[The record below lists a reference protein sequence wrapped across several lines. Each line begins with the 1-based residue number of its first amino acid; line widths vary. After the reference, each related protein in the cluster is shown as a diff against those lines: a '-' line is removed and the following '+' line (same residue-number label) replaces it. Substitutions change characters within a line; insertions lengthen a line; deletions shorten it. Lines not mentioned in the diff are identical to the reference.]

1 MKNTFTDLKELVS
14 ALSKAGNVPGI
25 IVYSDDHYPV
35 EETYRAY
42 QKYLKK
48 KFPHTEEIHINGRE
62 DQMENFHA
70 ELSTIPLF
78 GEARYIWV
86 RHADTIFDKIKA
98 NKKVLSRFVEDLSR
112 IPETTPLLIHLDEK
126 KLPAD
131 FKFLEEKF
139 LVFTPAPLREK
150 DVVAY
155 IQRRSETAG
164 YTMEKAAAGL
174 LADICHQSQ
183 KYINEALN
191 RLYLYK
197 IAEKTITED
206 DVAMAALDIDGNY
219 YFAIL
224 DLIAEKKISKAL
236 HHAISQSDGD
246 STMMFTG
253 IVKLFTDTYRYMMLR
268 KNQVASVMDII
279 EDSNSAWMKKKSEE
293 RIQKVI
299 RNYGYSGL
307 EKIILS
313 FPELDHQRK
322 ANPKL
327 ESHTL
332 INFIHSLNF

>member
-1 MKNTFTDLKELVS
+1 MKNTFTDLKELIT
-14 ALSKAGNVPGI
+14 ALSKAGNIPGI
-25 IVYSDDHYPV
+25 IVYSDDHYQV

-48 KFPHTEEIHINGRE
+48 KFPQTEEIHINGRE
-62 DQMENFHA
+62 VQMESFHA
-70 ELSTIPLF
+70 ELTTIPMF

-86 RHADTIFDKIKA
+86 RHADNTFDKIKSN
-98 NKKVLSRFVEDLSR
+98 NKILSRFVDDLSR

-131 FKFLEEKF
+131 FKFLEERF
-139 LVFTPAPLREK
+139 LVFTPVPLKEK
-150 DVVAY
+150 DVVTY

-164 YTMEKAAAGL
+164 YSMEKAAAGL

-191 RLYLYK
+191 RLFLYK

-224 DLIAEKKISKAL
+224 DLIAERDISKAL
-236 HHAISQSDGD
+236 HRTISHSDRD
-246 STMMFTG
+246 STILFTG
-253 IVKLFTDTYRYMMLR
+253 IAKLFTDTFRYMMLR
-268 KNQVASVMDII
+268 KNNASAVMDVI

-299 RNYGYSGL
+299 RNYGYSRL
-307 EKIILS
+307 EKIILD
-313 FPELDHQRK
+313 FPELDQQRK

-327 ESHTL
+327 ETHTL